1 MCTIASPREGFYAS
15 ALRIHQNHPKTV
27 ACNVT
32 SFAEFGYFKDLLEI
46 LYRLLEGPDVRK
58 HEKAKIEERK
68 ATKGSTWYLGRIKR
82 TSEKD
87 RIDAA
92 KKGVERYY
100 NDPIYQFLNNQ
111 VAQVFADALKAD
123 LDNVNASNL
132 KNISFAAKWC
142 PSLYS
147 FFDRSTLLCESIAKR
162 LFPRD
167 SHPEY
172 EAIDEAHYAYRVRD
186 RLRKEVLVPLHIAAG
201 ALLPHEI
208 IASLDSGESG
218 QVAELQWQ
226 RIVND
231 LSTIGKLKNCL
242 AICDVSGSM
251 YGVPLEVSVALELL
265 VSELSEEPW
274 KGKLNTFSHDPQLHV
289 IEGDT
294 LLSKVR
300 SIERMNWLMNTDFL
314 KVFDK
319 ILEVANKG
327 KLSEKQ
333 MIKRLFVFSD
343 MEFDQASANP
353 WETDYKAICRKFD
366 ESGYKSVPKIV
377 FWNLQNL
384 DATPV
389 PSCQKGVA
397 LVSEFSKNLLKMF
410 LEEGGV
416 LSPEST
422 MELAIAGEEYSKLV
436 VID

>member
-1 MCTIASPREGFYAS
+1 
-15 ALRIHQNHPKTV
+15 
-27 ACNVT
+27 
-32 SFAEFGYFKDLLEI
+32 
-46 LYRLLEGPDVRK
+46 
-58 HEKAKIEERK
+58 
-68 ATKGSTWYLGRIKR
+68 
-82 TSEKD
+82 
-87 RIDAA
+87 
-92 KKGVERYY
+92 
-100 NDPIYQFLNNQ
+100 
-111 VAQVFADALKAD
+111 
-123 LDNVNASNL
+123 
-132 KNISFAAKWC
+132 
-142 PSLYS
+142 
-147 FFDRSTLLCESIAKR
+147 
-162 LFPRD
+162 
-167 SHPEY
+167 
-172 EAIDEAHYAYRVRD
+172 
-186 RLRKEVLVPLHIAAG
+186 
-201 ALLPHEI
+201 
-208 IASLDSGESG
+208 
-218 QVAELQWQ
+218 
-226 RIVND
+226 
-231 LSTIGKLKNCL
+231 
-242 AICDVSGSM
+242 M

-343 MEFDQASANP
+343 MKFDQASANP
-353 WETDYKAICRKFD
+353 WETDHKAICRKFD

-377 FWNLQNL
+377 FWNLRNL